1 MELVP
6 SGPGAQAPGQFRMI
20 PSSKLQAPSSKLQAP
35 RPALMMPQLKYINNL
50 ERNNMKNTIEL
61 LKKQHDVLVEVIQ
74 YLDSTKQSNTLIRS
88 QVDTIVNFEKKL
100 KEDSEM
106 ELTKIKLV

>member
-1 MELVP
+1 M
-6 SGPGAQAPGQFRMI
+6 Q
-20 PSSKLQAPSSKLQAP
+20 
-35 RPALMMPQLKYINNL
+35 
-50 ERNNMKNTIEL
+50 NTIKL
-61 LKKQHDVLVEVIQ
+61 LQKQHDVLVDVLQ

-88 QVDTIVNFEKKL
+88 QVDTIVNFEKNL